1 MEPDAMKPMIPAI
14 ALLAL
19 ALAAC
24 QADRTPVDAGDTPPA
39 GPADAMANDPAAPP
53 PLDQPSQDV
62 PPATAPASGDIN
74 RAPDL
79 GLVRMDGYGD
89 MRFGMTAGEAKQAWG
104 GDLKGVGDEGGGC
117 YYLTPKWVEI
127 PSDFAFMFENGK
139 FVRYDV
145 GTGREV
151 APGGGKV
158 GMTAEEINGLY
169 AGRVKETPHKYV
181 EGGKYLRVDD
191 NNGGEGKLVFATGK
205 DGKVTSWRVGV
216 PPQVDY
222 VEGCS

>member
-1 MEPDAMKPMIPAI
+1 MKPTIPAI

-24 QADRTPVDAGDTPPA
+24 NAERTPADAADATPPA
-39 GPADAMANDPAAPP
+39 GSGADAMASDPAAPP
-53 PLDQPSQDV
+53 PLDQPAQDV
-62 PPATAPASGDIN
+62 PPASAPAPGVN
-74 RAPDL
+74 QAPDL

-89 MRFGMTAGEAKQAWG
+89 MRFGMSADEAKKAWG
-104 GDLKGVGDEGGGC
+104 GELKGEPSEGGGC
-117 YYLTPKWVEI
+117 YYLTPKWVAT
-127 PSDFAFMFENGK
+127 PSDFAFMVEGGK

-145 GTGREV
+145 GTGKEI

-158 GMTAEEINGLY
+158 GMGIDEIRTLY
-169 AGRVKETPHKYV
+169 AGRVEETPHKYV
-181 EGGKYLRVDD
+181 EGGKYLGVKDG
-191 NNGGEGKLVFATGK
+191 NGGTGKLVFATGA

>member
-1 MEPDAMKPMIPAI
+1 MKPMIPAI

-24 QADRTPVDAGDTPPA
+24 QAERAPADADAPQPG
-39 GPADAMANDPAAPP
+39 GSADAMANDPAAPP
-53 PLDQPSQDV
+53 PLDQPPHDV

-89 MRFGMTAGEAKQAWG
+89 MRFGMTADEARQAWG
-104 GDLKGVGDEGGGC
+104 GELKGAGDEEATC
-117 YYLTPKWVEI
+117 YYLTPKWADI

-145 GTGREV
+145 GTGREI

-158 GMTAEEINGLY
+158 GMGADEIRSLY
-169 AGRVKETPHKYV
+169 AGRVEETPHKYV
-181 EGGKYLRVDD
+181 EGGKYLGVKDTS
-191 NNGGEGKLVFATGK
+191 GGQGKLVFATDG

>member
-1 MEPDAMKPMIPAI
+1 MKPMTPVI

-24 QADRTPVDAGDTPPA
+24 TAERTPGETVPPA
-39 GPADAMANDPAAPP
+39 DSADAMANDPAAPP
-53 PLDQPSQDV
+53 PLDQPAEDV
-62 PPATAPASGDIN
+62 PPATAPQGIN
-74 RAPDL
+74 RSPDL

-89 MRFGMTAGEAKQAWG
+89 MRFGMTAAEAKQAWG
-104 GDLKGVGDEGGGC
+104 GELKGAGDEAATC
-117 YYLTPKWVEI
+117 YYLTPQWVSV
-127 PSDFAFMFENGK
+127 PSDFAFMIESDR

-145 GTGREV
+145 GTGREI

-158 GMTAEEINGLY
+158 GMEADQIRSLY
-169 AGRVKETPHKYV
+169 AGRIEETPHKYV
-181 EGGKYLRVDD
+181 EGGLYLRVDD
-191 NNGGEGKLVFATGK
+191 IGGGEGKLVFATGK

>member
-1 MEPDAMKPMIPAI
+1 MKPTIPAI

-24 QADRTPVDAGDTPPA
+24 TAERPSGDATQPA
-39 GPADAMANDPAAPP
+39 ESADAMANDPAAPP
-53 PLDQPSQDV
+53 PLDQPAEDV
-62 PPATAPASGDIN
+62 PPATAPEGIN
-74 RAPDL
+74 QAPDL

-89 MRFGMTAGEAKQAWG
+89 MRFGMTAEEATQAWG
-104 GDLKGVGDEGGGC
+104 GELKGAGAEGETC
-117 YYLTPKWVEI
+117 YYLTPNWVAV
-127 PSDFAFMFENGK
+127 PSDFAFMIEDDR

-145 GTGREV
+145 GTGREI

-158 GMTAEEINGLY
+158 GMDADEIRGLY
-169 AGRVKETPHKYV
+169 AGRVEEQPHKYV
-181 EGGKYLRVDD
+181 EGGQYLRVDD
-191 NNGGEGKLVFATGK
+191 INGGQGKLVFATGK

>member
-1 MEPDAMKPMIPAI
+1 MKPMMPTI

-24 QADRTPVDAGDTPPA
+24 QADRAPADAGDPA
-39 GPADAMANDPAAPP
+39 TAGSAVPMADDPAAPP
-53 PLDQPSQDV
+53 PLDQPPQDV
-62 PPATAPASGDIN
+62 PPATAPASGDVN

-89 MRFGMTAGEAKQAWG
+89 MRFGMGTDEARQAWG
-104 GDLKGVGDEGGGC
+104 GELKDVGAEGAAC
-117 YYLTPKWVEI
+117 HYLTPKWVDI

-158 GMTAEEINGLY
+158 GMGADEILSLY
-169 AGRVKETPHKYV
+169 AGRVTEAPHKYV
-181 EGGKYLRVDD
+181 EGGKSLRVDD
-191 NNGGEGKLVFATGK
+191 SNGGEGKLVFETGK